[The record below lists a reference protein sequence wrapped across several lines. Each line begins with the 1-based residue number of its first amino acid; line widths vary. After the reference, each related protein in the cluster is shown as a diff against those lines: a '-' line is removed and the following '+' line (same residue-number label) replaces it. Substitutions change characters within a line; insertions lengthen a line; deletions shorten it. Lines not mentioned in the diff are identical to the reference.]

1 MTAVRT
7 AARRTFRALRV
18 RNYRLYFGGQVISV
32 SGTWMQTVAL
42 GLLVLSPVLH
52 GNGVDVGVV
61 TALQF
66 VPMLLFGGL
75 GGLTADRL
83 DKRTLLFFT
92 QGSAGAL
99 ALALGALTLADA
111 VTMWEVYLLST
122 LLGVVN
128 LFDNPARQSFVSEMV
143 GRELLPNA
151 ISLNSVL
158 MNSARVIGP
167 AIGGILIYTVGFSAC
182 FLVNAASYVA
192 VIVALALMRP
202 ADLYRS
208 PLVERAKG
216 QVREAVRYVW
226 ATPELRD
233 PLLAMAVVGVFAFN
247 FTTTL
252 PLLAK
257 YTFHGGAGTYSAFT
271 SSMGAGAVIGGL
283 AVAHRS
289 RPSVALLSAI
299 GMIFGLMI
307 VVVSVSPTQP
317 VAMVALLLMGI
328 GSISF
333 IATANATLQ
342 LRAEPSMRGRV
353 MSLYAIAFL
362 GSTPIGA
369 PLVGWISDASSPR
382 LALVTGGVATLAAC
396 GPLAFRYLGHRGRLR
411 RVLGDG
417 RTATADQAAAT
428 DRATATDQAA
438 PEVGTPAA
446 PGTGT
451 VRPAAGGD

>member
-1 MTAVRT
+1 V
-7 AARRTFRALRV
+7 AARRIFRALHV
-18 RNYRLYFGGQVISV
+18 RNYRLYFAGQVISV

-42 GLLVLSPVLH
+42 GLIVLSPVLH
-52 GNGVDVGVV
+52 GNGFDVGLA

-66 VPMLLFGGL
+66 VPLLLFGGW
-75 GGLTADRL
+75 GGLAADRL
-83 DKRTLLFFT
+83 DKRKLLFAT

-99 ALALGALTLADA
+99 ALALGALTLAHA
-111 VTMWEVYLLST
+111 VTLWEVYLLST

-167 AIGGILIYTVGFSAC
+167 AIGGILIFAVGFAAC

-192 VIVALALMRP
+192 VIAALALMRP
-202 ADLYRS
+202 AELHRS
-208 PLVERAKG
+208 PVVQRAKG
-216 QVREAVRYVW
+216 QVREALRYVW
-226 ATPELRD
+226 TTPELRD
-233 PLLAMAVVGVFAFN
+233 PLLAMAVIGIFAFN

-271 SSMGAGAVIGGL
+271 SAMGLGAVVGGL

-289 RPSVALLSAI
+289 KPSAPLLSLI
-299 GMIFGLMI
+299 GVAFGVMILA
-307 VVVSVSPTQP
+307 VSVSPTQ
-317 VAMVALLLMGI
+317 MVAIIALVLMGI
-328 GSISF
+328 FSIAF

-382 LALVTGGVATLAAC
+382 LALITGGVATVAAC
-396 GPLAFRYLGHRGRLR
+396 IPLALHHFGRHRLARGSISDALGISGSLELEGSRGGERSST
-411 RVLGDG
+411 GG
-417 RTATADQAAAT
+417 
-428 DRATATDQAA
+428 A
-438 PEVGTPAA
+438 PEL
-446 PGTGT
+446 
-451 VRPAAGGD
+451 RPAAGSE